1 MKKVFKFHCGEELIL
16 LPLDQVLKISFIP
29 AGEYDMYGVMNII
42 TADTKDSES
51 CYIFEY
57 EEENKN
63 KICSAMEDFYNNKT
77 IVWELEKDLPFE
89 V

>member
-1 MKKVFKFHCGEELIL
+1 
-16 LPLDQVLKISFIP
+16 
-29 AGEYDMYGVMNII
+29 MNII

-51 CYIFEY
+51 CYIFQY

-63 KICSAMEDFYNNKT
+63 KICSAIEDFYNNKT

-89 V
+89 E